1 MKNSSVRTLVFLCLI
16 ITAVAVFIHAV
27 NEEISK
33 PQVVSVRVIS
43 ESRNEALININTAD
57 KETLM
62 KLNGIGEVRAQQIID
77 FRTKNGMFVTAKDLM
92 RIDGIGLTLFEKI
105 KNDITV

>member
-77 FRTKNGMFVTAKDLM
+77 FRTKNGMFVTAKDLL

>member
-1 MKNSSVRTLVFLCLI
+1 MNRSSVRTLVFLCLI
-16 ITAVAVFIHAV
+16 ISAVAILAHAV
-27 NEEISK
+27 NEEFGK
-33 PQVVSVRVIS
+33 PLPIPVAPVSQ
-43 ESRNEALININTAD
+43 SRNDALININTAD

-77 FRTKNGMFVTAKDLM
+77 FRTKNGMFVTAKDLL

>member
-1 MKNSSVRTLVFLCLI
+1 MKNPAVRTLVFLCLI

-27 NEEISK
+27 DEEVNK
-33 PQVVSVRVIS
+33 PQVVSVKVIS
-43 ESRNEALININTAD
+43 EARNETLININTAD

-62 KLNGIGEVRAQQIID
+62 KLNGIGEAKAQQIID
-77 FRTKNGMFVTAKDLM
+77 FRTQNGLFVTTKDIM
-92 RIDGIGLTLFEKI
+92 RIDGIGATIFSRI

>member
-62 KLNGIGEVRAQQIID
+62 KLNGIGQVRAQQIID

>member
-1 MKNSSVRTLVFLCLI
+1 MKDSSVRTLVFLCLI
-16 ITAVAVFIHAV
+16 ITAVSVFIHAV
-27 NEEISK
+27 DKEVNK

-77 FRTKNGMFVTAKDLM
+77 SRTKNGMFVTTKDLL